1 MDSDFEEDIIV
12 TRQHEA
18 VDPEAEA
25 DFDREFAKMM
35 AESLD
40 SRKFDRKPLF
50 DVPLP
55 MRRAQRDIP
64 MAGDESPVEGTS
76 TPPNQNTMA
85 FSLMTKKGNKQQ
97 VNLAY
102 SYLFVFFYSILG
114 QTKSIE
120 LPSDSHFA
128 IAVRS
133 KREAER
139 AEQQRIKNLVL
150 NYDLQES
157 NADQIG
163 IQDHYFSQPNPNLKA
178 RPRLGTYAHIGFAQ
192 GPDGLERLGN
202 THYHQANAS
211 QHYPSSSSSANGNAR
226 PAGGPG
232 TNRNGQ
238 RARKLQLSDVDWQDQ
253 KPGPSQRGSGR
264 GAPHRANG

>member
-1 MDSDFEEDIIV
+1 
-12 TRQHEA
+12 
-18 VDPEAEA
+18 
-25 DFDREFAKMM
+25 MM
-35 AESLD
+35 TESLD

-76 TPPNQNTMA
+76 TPPNPNTMA
-85 FSLMTKKGNKQQ
+85 FSLMTKRGNKQQ
-97 VNLAY
+97 VNLALQLLLCL
-102 SYLFVFFYSILG
+102 LFTHFLE

-157 NADQIG
+157 NVDQIG

-178 RPRLGTYAHIGFAQ
+178 RPKLGTYAHLGFAQ
-192 GPDGLERLGN
+192 GPDGLERHGN
-202 THYHQANAS
+202 SHHHQANAS

-253 KPGPSQRGSGR
+253 KPGPPQRGSGR
-264 GAPHRANG
+264 GAPHRTNG